1 MVTVQVCQCTYQICL
16 VTTRFTVGHSAAMCE
31 QQDMLHI
38 KFIEETLV
46 ATSNADSKREEEAFA
61 SAAKKYVQSKR

>member
-1 MVTVQVCQCTYQICL
+1 MHLSDLPHDHQVSLLERARRC
-16 VTTRFTVGHSAAMCE
+16 AKK
-31 QQDMLHI
+31 QDMLH
-38 KFIEETLV
+38 KNFIEETLV

>member
-1 MVTVQVCQCTYQICL
+1 M
-16 VTTRFTVGHSAAMCE
+16 TTRFTVGHSAAMCE